1 MTIRDYLQR
10 RCRRTVTGTVV
21 FLIVA
26 GLSFGAVPWIFI
38 LRFVLAVLGG
48 AGVVA
53 AFWSQFE
60 IPCPNCKRS
69 LGRLGFM
76 VGNGGYAGSSPRCP
90 HCDISVD
97 AALPGAA
104 EPR

>member
-1 MTIRDYLQR
+1 MRHYLQR

-21 FLIVA
+21 FLLVM

-48 AGVVA
+48 AVVVA

-60 IPCPNCKRS
+60 IPCPNCRRS

-76 VGNGGYAGSSPRCP
+76 VGSGVCTGSSPRCP
-90 HCDISVD
+90 HCHISVD
-97 AALPGAA
+97 AALPETV